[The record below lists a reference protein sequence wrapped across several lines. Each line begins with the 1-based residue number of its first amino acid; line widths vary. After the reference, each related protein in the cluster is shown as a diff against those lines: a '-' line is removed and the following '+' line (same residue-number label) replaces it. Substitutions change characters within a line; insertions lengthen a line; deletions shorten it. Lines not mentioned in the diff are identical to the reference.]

1 MSSSRIWVSGAVA
14 ILSHGA
20 ASNFG
25 VDLISPQICSY
36 ACCHNL
42 LLNRATYAGKHT
54 AGVGDKKGP
63 DSENWR
69 IQIYESIE
77 VRSGGS

>member
-1 MSSSRIWVSGAVA
+1 VRWRFFA
-14 ILSHGA
+14 HGA

-69 IQIYESIE
+69 IQIYETIE
-77 VRSGGS
+77 VSSGGSWPGPKGND